1 MAEVIRIIELQDM
14 LLYFQE
20 GFSGSSAVDDAT
32 LAASD
37 TIMGVDT
44 HALRDSR
51 TTVPIGARFTTA
63 GIATVRTVTATQ
75 NSQQWTLDLS
85 ASSAGTFDITVNG
98 DTEAGVAFDVVDS
111 VLEAALEAL
120 SAVGVGNVT
129 VVEVADVYTI
139 TFAGT
144 LANIST
150 NTLTVDGSSLTAA
163 NSEVLTAIQTGLVTW
178 EVTFTPAIATG
189 SVPSDDD
196 VITWY
201 PRRLE
206 FEPEGGE
213 FEWGQTRERIIRK
226 PRGIIKG
233 SRRGVE
239 QEMTVTTSF
248 PFEFLRAQ
256 TTATDELDE
265 LTPYEVLEQEGFA
278 SDWMP
283 SSHGGECEPYSID
296 LVIVDKPDCLS
307 QQAQVWIFPQF
318 DYTDLGPTVSEGIIN
333 LTGACVATKPITYRV
348 DNNDDAINVIF

>member
-1 MAEVIRIIELQDM
+1 MAEVIRIIELEDM

-20 GFSGSSAVDDAT
+20 GFSGTSAIDEAT
-32 LAASD
+32 PAISD
-37 TIMGVDT
+37 TKMGVDT
-44 HALRDSR
+44 HVLRDSR
-51 TTVPIGARFTTA
+51 TNVPIGARFTTA
-63 GIATVRTVTATQ
+63 GIPTVRTVTGSN
-75 NSQQWTLDLS
+75 NSQQWTLDLDT
-85 ASSAGTFDITVNG
+85 ATAGTFDITVNG
-98 DTEAGVAFDVVDS
+98 ATESGVAFDVTDS
-111 VLEAALEAL
+111 TLEAALEAL
-120 SAVGVGNVT
+120 AGVGVGNVT
-129 VVEVADVYTI
+129 VVEVTNVYTI
-139 TFAGT
+139 TFLST
-144 LANIST
+144 LANLST

-163 NSEVLTAIQTGLVTW
+163 NSEVLTVIQTGLVTW
-178 EVTFTPAIATG
+178 EFDFTPAIVTG
-189 SVPSDDD
+189 LVPADDD
-196 VITWY
+196 AITWY

-213 FEWGQTRERIIRK
+213 FEWTQTKERIIRK
-226 PRGIIKG
+226 PRGQIKG
-233 SRRGVE
+233 SRKGIE

-283 SSHGGECEPYSID
+283 SSHGGVCEPYSID

-333 LTGACVATKPITYRV
+333 LTGSCVARKPITHRV
-348 DNNDDAINVIF
+348 ANNDDAINIIF

>member
-1 MAEVIRIIELQDM
+1 MAEVIRIIELEDM

-20 GFSGSSAVDDAT
+20 GFSGTSAVDDAT

-37 TIMGVDT
+37 TKMGVDT

-63 GIATVRTVTATQ
+63 GIATVRTVTGSQ
-75 NSQQWTLDLS
+75 NSTQLTLDLTVPT
-85 ASSAGTFDITVNG
+85 AGTFDMTVDG
-98 DTEAGVAFDVVDS
+98 QTAASIAFDVSDT
-111 VLEAALEAL
+111 AFITALEAL
-120 SAVGVGNVT
+120 SSVAVGDVAI
-129 VVEVADVYTI
+129 VEVTGVYTI
-139 TFAGT
+139 TFQGT
-144 LANIST
+144 LANKVVVA
-150 NTLTVDGSSLTAA
+150 TVDGSGLTAT
-163 NSEVLTAIQTGLVTW
+163 NSEVFTVVQDGTTTW
-178 EVTFTPAIATG
+178 EFDFTPAIAVG
-189 SVPSDDD
+189 SVPADDA

-213 FEWGQTRERIIRK
+213 FEWSQTKERIIRK
-226 PRGIIKG
+226 PRGQIKG
-233 SRRGVE
+233 SRKGVE

-283 SSHGGECEPYSID
+283 SSHGGVCEPYSID
-296 LVIVDKPDCLS
+296 LVIVDKPACLS

-333 LTGACVATKPITYRV
+333 LTGSCVARKPITHRV
-348 DNNDDAINVIF
+348 ANNDDAINIIF